1 MTGPGTAKLS
11 KGRKIV
17 GSKFGNQAEVGL
29 AGGHRPGRR
38 RVSKNGRGPRCGWAD
53 RVVGV

>member
-53 RVVGV
+53 RVGV